1 MSSQPPLIFNEIEIR
16 AQCTNGHESFCTE
29 CDDTGYINRWVLID
43 DLLSHV
49 TLDNIKVNLQWH
61 PPTIMD

>member
-16 AQCTNGHESFCTE
+16 AQCTNAHELFCTE

-49 TLDNIKVNLQWH
+49 TLDSMKVNLQWH
-61 PPTIMD
+61 PPTIVD

>member
-1 MSSQPPLIFNEIEIR
+1 MSFKQPLIFNEIEIR
-16 AQCTNGHESFCTE
+16 AKCTNDHQLFCIE

-49 TLDNIKVNLQWH
+49 TLDNMKVNLQWH
-61 PPTIMD
+61 PPTIME